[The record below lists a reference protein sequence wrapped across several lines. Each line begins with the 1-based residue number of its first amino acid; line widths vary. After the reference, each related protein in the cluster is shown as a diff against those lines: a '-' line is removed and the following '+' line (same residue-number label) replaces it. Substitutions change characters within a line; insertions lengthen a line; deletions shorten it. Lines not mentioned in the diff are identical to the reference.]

1 MHIPT
6 QNHRVYSWLPNDPLA
21 SSYRFGKQ
29 KARKETNPTCALFFW
44 KPSSSVT
51 DNNGGKSKTAIKKFQ
66 ARIDW
71 KRWIWASEHSNYV
84 KAFGVDKFE
93 AEARRGESKESR
105 WVKKGFYGEKNE
117 AAKVRAICEGSV
129 AKKPSGWRCAIKSDD
144 RVKNPRVQEGVK
156 KEEAAIRIR
165 NDKDLH

>member
-6 QNHRVYSWLPNDPLA
+6 QNHRVDSRLPNDPRA

-29 KARKETNPTCALFFW
+29 KARKETNSTCALFFW

-51 DNNGGKSKTAIKKFQ
+51 DNNGGESETAFKKVQ

-71 KRWIWASEHSNYV
+71 KRWIWASQHSNYV
-84 KAFGVDKFE
+84 KAFGFDKFE
-93 AEARRGESKESR
+93 AETRRGEGEES
-105 WVKKGFYGEKNE
+105 WGVKKGFDCKENE

-129 AKKPSGWRCAIKSDD
+129 AKKPSGRRCAIKSDD
-144 RVKNPRVQEGVK
+144 WVKNPRFQEVVK
-156 KEEAAIRIR
+156 KEKATIRIR